1 MKLAAIGILAL
12 GLAGCATRS
21 ENISAAYVSPN
32 LYAGYSCLQLRDEAQ
47 RVSGRAAQVSDVQDS
62 KATGDAVATG
72 VALVVFWPAAFFL
85 KGDGATAGELAHL
98 KGQMEAIEQNSIQ
111 KKCRI
116 DFRR

>member
-1 MKLAAIGILAL
+1 M
-12 GLAGCATRS
+12 
-21 ENISAAYVSPN
+21 
-32 LYAGYSCLQLRDEAQ
+32 
-47 RVSGRAAQVSDVQDS
+47 
-62 KATGDAVATG
+62 ATG

-111 KKCRI
+111 KKCLI